1 MISRILVPTDGSKV
15 ARKAMK
21 YAVELAKQT
30 GASLTLLSVID
41 KRFVLSQ
48 LVSSAASPTHVP
60 ETIED
65 YLRQEVQSYAREVEQ
80 LCKRNH
86 VKFSTVIQSGHPVEQ
101 IAKVA
106 KKMKADLVVMGSHGT
121 SALRAALL
129 GSVPCGVAQKET
141 KIPLLIV
148 RR

>member
-15 ARKAMK
+15 AKKAAK

-48 LVSSAASPTHVP
+48 SVSSAASPTHVP
-60 ETIED
+60 ETVED
-65 YLRQEVQSYAREVEQ
+65 YLTQEVQASAKEVEQ
-80 LCKRNH
+80 LCNRNH
-86 VKFSTVIQSGHPVEQ
+86 VKFNSIIKSGHPVEQ
-101 IAKVA
+101 IAKEA
-106 KKMKADLVVMGSHGT
+106 RRMKADLLVMGSHGT

-129 GSVPCGVAQKET
+129 GSVTFGIAQKDT

>member
-15 ARKAMK
+15 AGKATK

-30 GASLTLLSVID
+30 GASLTLLTVID

-48 LVSSAASPTHVP
+48 SVSSAASPTHVP
-60 ETIED
+60 ETVED
-65 YLRQEVQSYAREVEQ
+65 YMRQETQSFVKEVEQ
-80 LCKRNH
+80 LCKRYH
-86 VKFSTVIQSGHPVEQ
+86 VKFSSVIKSGHPVEQ
-101 IAKVA
+101 IVKEAN
-106 KKMKADLVVMGSHGT
+106 KMKADLVVMGSHGT

-129 GSVPCGVAQKET
+129 GSVTFGVAQKDT